1 MYARGAHIL
10 LFNVVTVLD
19 MVSRAA
25 PVFDRRKKRLL
36 PSCVASISRL
46 NRPRRLAWPRTSP
59 FHGGNTG
66 SNPVGDAN
74 LPKDLRETAFS
85 NQGPFGSN
93 KLLDCRRDWF
103 RFGAVRHDQLWQLL
117 LERPLH
123 WRNRLCV
130 GVCCDFEGCVAQ
142 QLLDGLEV
150 FAIRD
155 NGNSHRQALAVSR
168 IGAE

>member
-66 SNPVGDAN
+66 SNPVGDA
-74 LPKDLRETAFS
+74 K
-85 NQGPFGSN
+85 PF
-93 KLLDCRRDWF
+93 
-103 RFGAVRHDQLWQLL
+103 
-117 LERPLH
+117 
-123 WRNRLCV
+123 
-130 GVCCDFEGCVAQ
+130 Q
-142 QLLDGLEV
+142 QLT
-150 FAIRD
+150 
-155 NGNSHRQALAVSR
+155 VSPPPLCR
-168 IGAE
+168 HKKGTILCINANA